1 MGVNNNHL
9 QIEQTFL
16 GRVSIFDQPWG
27 STTLML
33 PQAFLWEFSETYT
46 KQYSQHLI
54 NIVITSHFSNTFSIP
69 MNTGLKLNLHKTFKR
84 GSHKNILF
92 RKGNLNINIYFTSL
106 IWIYVVSV
114 KKKKKRRKEKL
125 LFVWVF
131 STYRTKYFQWGV
143 EIPFWFLISDS

>member
-54 NIVITSHFSNTFSIP
+54 NNV
-69 MNTGLKLNLHKTFKR
+69 HKTFKR
-84 GSHKNILF
+84 GLHKNILF

-106 IWIYVVSV
+106 IWIYVVSER
-114 KKKKKRRKEKL
+114 KKKKRKEKL

-131 STYRTKYFQWGV
+131 SPYRTKYFQWGV